1 VRTGTEPPRKLPPW
15 VELRVVGKDAGAIP
29 EKHQNA
35 SRPVCFRPWHQD
47 YITSR
52 EIKLVKPCFRAVLAW
67 EGILLCV
74 TVQNLEREGIDVE
87 VVRTKL

>member
-1 VRTGTEPPRKLPPW
+1 MGPLTKVGHDKLLRNLCCATSPLGTRTIFQ
-15 VELRVVGKDAGAIP
+15 VG
-29 EKHQNA
+29 
-35 SRPVCFRPWHQD
+35 
-47 YITSR
+47 

-67 EGILLCV
+67 EGIFLCA